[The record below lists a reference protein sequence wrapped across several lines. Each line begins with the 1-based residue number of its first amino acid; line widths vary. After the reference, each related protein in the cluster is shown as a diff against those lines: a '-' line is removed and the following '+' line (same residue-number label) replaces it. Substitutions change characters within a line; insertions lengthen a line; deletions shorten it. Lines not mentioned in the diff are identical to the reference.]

1 MRLEQLQYFLEIA
14 TSGSISIAAENLY
27 ISQSALS
34 RSIKGLEEELGVQ
47 LFLRAVDGVRLT
59 AAGEKLLP
67 YMREVLSKA
76 QDLSQAALTLAAPSS
91 PQALSGQLNL
101 CTIPIIADALL
112 LPALEQLY
120 QQFPAVK
127 VNIQLLEDNDP
138 LRLPFPEN
146 VDLLVWMNVDHT
158 LDQALAELPYTLNP
172 CSWTVFLWSLP
183 APTSWPA
190 KKMITLEEALA
201 YKLVSHHNGLDPDRF
216 YGQLAALDH
225 PLDVI
230 TKSNNSRVITQAL
243 LKQDAVLISNNQMIR
258 MEYRDHQDLT
268 VIPLKNHKGLY
279 FALYDPQDPY
289 RQVIKAFIESI
300 KSVRAGL

>member
-101 CTIPIIADALL
+101 CTIPIIADAPAAASLGTAL
-112 LPALEQLY
+112 PTVPCCQGQYPALGGQRSLTT
-120 QQFPAVK
+120 
-127 VNIQLLEDNDP
+127 
-138 LRLPFPEN
+138 PFSRKCRS
-146 VDLLVWMNVDHT
+146 
-158 LDQALAELPYTLNP
+158 A
-172 CSWTVFLWSLP
+172 
-183 APTSWPA
+183 
-190 KKMITLEEALA
+190 
-201 YKLVSHHNGLDPDRF
+201 GLDECRPHL
-216 YGQLAALDH
+216 GSSL
-225 PLDVI
+225 
-230 TKSNNSRVITQAL
+230 S
-243 LKQDAVLISNNQMIR
+243 
-258 MEYRDHQDLT
+258 
-268 VIPLKNHKGLY
+268 
-279 FALYDPQDPY
+279 
-289 RQVIKAFIESI
+289 
-300 KSVRAGL
+300 

>member
-158 LDQALAELPYTLNP
+158 LDQALAKLPLYSEPLFMDSFSVVVASTHKL
-172 CSWTVFLWSLP
+172 
-183 APTSWPA
+183 AA

-216 YGQLAALDH
+216 YGHLAALDH

-230 TKSNNSRVITQAL
+230 MKSNNSRVITQAL

-258 MEYRDHQDLT
+258 MEYRDHEELT